1 MNTAATGLRAAAAL
15 AVLSFV
21 LPLGLALS
29 VPLRPQGGDTVPG
42 KVGMHVLQCERS
54 FDLAGAGWL
63 RERTL
68 AGKRPY
74 YAVVTADRSRLVSIW
89 GPGPAVWG
97 ALTSLPLDPGLVVDD
112 ATLARRAR
120 RSAAFA
126 VALASLFLFLA
137 IAQRAHPVVALV
149 GATTAALSFG
159 GAGLLGQAL
168 WQQTVACVV
177 FAASWL
183 ALGRGTKESTSVLW
197 LSAGVALSLAAG
209 LLRPADGV
217 LAIAGLAMCLRPL
230 LQKRHLMGIAIAAVL
245 GTFVLGVFV
254 AWNLR
259 QFGTP
264 WPAGQ
269 SITHSGSDGLFRS
282 DFGDMIL
289 AFSALLLSP
298 SRGLLVFAPIVVVA
312 IATGARSSTEAKAL
326 SASILVQLAVY
337 AAFHKWWGG
346 VAFGPR
352 LAAIPV
358 WASCFVLF
366 GLVAPTSISK
376 RLVALAATVTI
387 VIGLIGLY
395 GYDPRKWDLRVNVD
409 QHPGAVWAIGDS
421 VLPSSLRAL
430 PEGSPEIV
438 DSPEGPF
445 AYCVDRTFGQRLTGN
460 LTATPTSEGPKQFAG
475 MLKMPRVSEIPSK
488 SSLNVTSLA
497 SGAALDVAV
506 TGSSSIR

>member
-1 MNTAATGLRAAAAL
+1 MSPVVTSRRATAGLAL
-15 AVLSFV
+15 LSFA

-29 VPLRPQGGDTVPG
+29 APLRPQGGDTVPG

-54 FDLAGAGWL
+54 FDLAGADWL
-63 RERTL
+63 RDQVL
-68 AGKRPY
+68 VGKRPY
-74 YAVVTADRSRLVSIW
+74 YAVVTADRSRLVSTW

-97 ALTSLPLDPGLVVDD
+97 ALTSLPLDSGSVVDD

-137 IAQRAHPVVALV
+137 IAQRAHPAIALV

-177 FAASWL
+177 FAGSWL
-183 ALGRGTKESTSVLW
+183 AIARGTKETTSFLW
-197 LSAGVALSLAAG
+197 LSVGAALSLMAG
-209 LLRPADGV
+209 LLRPADSV
-217 LAIAGLAMCLRPL
+217 LAIAGLALCCRPL
-230 LQKRHLMGIAIAAVL
+230 LQKRHPMGIAAAV
-245 GTFVLGVFV
+245 VLGAFV
-254 AWNLR
+254 VAAFAVWNLQ

-269 SITHSGSDGLFRS
+269 SITHAGSEGLFRS
-282 DFGDMIL
+282 DLGDMSL

-312 IATGARSSTEAKAL
+312 IATGARSTDEAKVL
-326 SASILVQLAVY
+326 SASLLVQLVVY
-337 AAFHKWWGG
+337 AAFYKWWGG

-366 GLVAPTSISK
+366 GWVAPTAVPK
-376 RLVALAATVTI
+376 RLATLAATITI
-387 VIGLIGLY
+387 TVGLIGLY
-395 GYDPRKWDLRVNVD
+395 GYDPRKWDLRVNID
-409 QHPGAVWAIGDS
+409 EHPGAVWAIRDS
-421 VLPSSLRAL
+421 SIGSSLRPL

-438 DSPEGPF
+438 DSPKGPF
-445 AYCVDRTFGQRLTGN
+445 TYCVDRTFSQGWTGN
-460 LTATPTSEGPKQFAG
+460 SSAAPKSEGLTQFIG
-475 MLKMPRVSEIPSK
+475 MLKVPSTTETPFA
-488 SSLNVTSLA
+488 LRPNTTSLA
-497 SGAALDVAV
+497 PGSALAIAV
-506 TGSSSIR
+506 VGSSSNR